1 LGIVDLVVPYPHERL
16 KKGKEIKL
24 CHKIRHRVRLL
35 LSLKFGGL
43 DLKEN
48 KNENELFCYFGK

>member
-1 LGIVDLVVPYPHERL
+1 MVDLVVPYPLEGL
-16 KKGKEIKL
+16 KKGKERNSNFATKSAS
-24 CHKIRHRVRLL
+24 VWLL

-48 KNENELFCYFGK
+48 KNKNELFCYLGK